1 MLESRESPRISTLL
15 GRDSELRRIETVLRG
30 TRDARC
36 GALIRVAGDPGSGKS
51 VLLAEALRA
60 ARSDGWTVLDTRC
73 YAGERRTPVAAL
85 RRLVARRIGGGGDDV
100 DRYASGLQRELTS
113 PDTSAGRFE
122 SAFAGLLEGLL
133 VDHPTLL
140 AFDDAQWLDRQSI
153 AALHALL
160 DPARGRCPA
169 VLISHPAD
177 YEAPVL
183 PADSHLIVSLQPLS
197 RESSEAVVR
206 SIWPEA
212 RPAVTAAIADR
223 AAGLPFA
230 LAALAQRSATDG
242 VSTPEDLA
250 PSGQAVVREM
260 ILSLTPEQRSFVQMC
275 SLIGDPIELRI
286 LRRLIKDDA
295 ALDRLIVECGHIVLL
310 DGPALRFRHARVADA
325 AQQTLTR
332 PLVMRRRVLAAC
344 RAANTL
350 RPADHDRIATLAA
363 SIGDVDAEF
372 EALFALGS
380 SAVAQDAYEAAI
392 ASFERALAVRTPSR
406 GEFVAFYNN
415 YAIALRQIARWKEAH
430 HVLEAAVDEGIE
442 KAIPSIG
449 VLASALLWAVWI
461 ETDRESARLA
471 YRNLRER
478 IDDPAERQFVDA
490 MGANLAA
497 AAADVE
503 DFDAIRAAMD
513 ALPSRPSR
521 YAATTLALGTA
532 VLMSRLGR
540 YPDAMQAIDAA
551 RAQVDVQRSVHR
563 FSVDCYGSQIRFR
576 QYGCAGAR
584 IQLGWLQV
592 RDDGS
597 IVSETPPRMV
607 LLYALE
613 LAAIVDLARGD
624 WDAAMAKIDAA
635 APDSLVFCAART
647 KLLAIPAAIAALGGE
662 PPEYARAIED
672 DLRNCFQRGLW
683 HRAMPLVFWWASFLQ
698 AKRPQDAAALVQP
711 FRDLLDHRV
720 DSTTMHFPIARAL
733 YARRANDVELLRAL
747 AAGRF
752 DERAPWDQAQELL
765 ATGAAFEALGDRR
778 AKSTLGRAASA
789 FDALE
794 APFFSAYAAGLNGA
808 VSAMESDLL
817 QALRVPV
824 LPADRAGKPAARAHR
839 DAEPTLREREIA
851 MLVAD
856 GHTNRGIAE
865 RLTISER
872 TVEVHLANVFG
883 KLNVNSRTQLAR
895 FVLEQKFAHRGHW
908 GSVSG

>member
-15 GRDSELRRIETVLRG
+15 GRDSELRRIEAVLRR
-30 TRDARC
+30 TRDARR
-36 GALIRVAGDPGSGKS
+36 GALIRVAGDLGSGKS
-51 VLLAEALRA
+51 ALLEEALRA

-85 RRLVARRIGGGGDDV
+85 RRLVAHRIGGAGDGL
-100 DRYASGLQRELTS
+100 DRYASGLHRELAS
-113 PDTSAGRFE
+113 PETGAGRLE

-153 AALHALL
+153 ASLRALL

-169 VLISHPAD
+169 VLLAHPAD
-177 YEAPVL
+177 YEAPAL

-206 SIWPEA
+206 SIWPDA
-212 RPAVTAAIADR
+212 GAAVTAAIADR

-230 LAALAQRSATDG
+230 LAALTKRSATDG
-242 VSTPEDLA
+242 VATPDDLA
-250 PSGQAVVREM
+250 TSGQAVVRET
-260 ILSLTPEQRSFVQMC
+260 ILNLTPEQRSFVQLC

-286 LRRLIKDDA
+286 LRRLIEDEA
-295 ALDRLIVECGHIVLL
+295 ELERLIVECAHIVVL
-310 DGPALRFRHARVADA
+310 DGPALRFRHALVAET

-332 PLVMRRRVLAAC
+332 PLVTRRRVLAAC

-363 SIGDVDAEF
+363 AIGDADAEF
-372 EALFALGS
+372 DALFALGS
-380 SAVAQDAYEAAI
+380 AAVAQDAYEAAI
-392 ASFERALAVRTPSR
+392 ASFERALSVRTPPR
-406 GEFVAFYNN
+406 DEFVSFYNN
-415 YAIALRQIARWKEAH
+415 YAIALRQIARWKDAH
-430 HVLEAAVDEGIE
+430 HVLEAAVDEGIA
-442 KAIPSIG
+442 KNIPSIG
-449 VLASALLWAVWI
+449 VLASALLWAVYV

-471 YRNLRER
+471 YRNLRQR
-478 IDDPAERQFVDA
+478 IDEPAERHIVDA
-490 MGANLAA
+490 MGAYLAA
-497 AAADVE
+497 EAADVK
-503 DFDAIRAAMD
+503 DFEAIGTAMGALAA
-513 ALPSRPSR
+513 RPSA

-532 VLMSRLGR
+532 TLMSRVGR
-540 YPDAMQAIDAA
+540 YPEAMQAIAAA

-576 QYGCAGAR
+576 QHGCAGAR

-613 LAAIVDLARGD
+613 LAAIVDLARGE
-624 WDAAMAKIDAA
+624 WDAALAKVDAA
-635 APDSLVFCAART
+635 APKSLVFCAART
-647 KLLAIPAAIAALGGE
+647 KLLGIAAAIAALGGE
-662 PPEYARAIED
+662 PSDYAHAIDD
-672 DLRNCFQRGLW
+672 DLRHCFQHGLW
-683 HRAMPLVFWWASFLQ
+683 YRAMPLVFWWAAFLQ
-698 AKRPQDAAALVQP
+698 PARPRDAAALVQP
-711 FRDLLDHRV
+711 FRHLVDHRV

-733 YARRANDVELLRAL
+733 YARRANDVELLRGI
-747 AAGRF
+747 AAARN
-752 DERAPWDQAQELL
+752 DERAPWDEAQELL
-765 ATGAAFEALGDRR
+765 GAGAAYDALKDRR
-778 AKSTLGRAASA
+778 AGAMLGRAAAA

-794 APFFSAYAAGLNGA
+794 APFFGAYAAGLTATASA
-808 VSAMESDLL
+808 VQAELL
-817 QALRVPV
+817 HALRVDVP
-824 LPADRAGKPAARAHR
+824 PADRTAKRAARAHR

-851 MLVAD
+851 MLVAE

-895 FVLEQKFAHRGHW
+895 IVLERQFAHHGHW
-908 GSVSG
+908 GSISG